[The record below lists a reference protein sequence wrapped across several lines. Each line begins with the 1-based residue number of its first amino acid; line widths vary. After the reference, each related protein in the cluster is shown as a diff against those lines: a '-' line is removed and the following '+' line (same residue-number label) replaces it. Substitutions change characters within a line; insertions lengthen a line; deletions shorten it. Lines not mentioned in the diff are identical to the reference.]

1 MEKLDLLSGVG
12 NEEVIT
18 SLDIA
23 RVVNKPHNDV
33 MKAIR
38 KMEAAWTKVT
48 QGNFSLSRYKD
59 STGRSLPCYELT
71 KLETLFI
78 ATKFND
84 EARAKL
90 VLYCDYLEQREKARL
105 SEALAIAEKEAEYAR
120 RVLGSNGT
128 LTTTEIA
135 KELGLT
141 AQKLHKMLHEQGVIY
156 RLPRAKTWC
165 LYAPYDELG
174 LVEYETRV
182 YQRGDGR
189 TYTKRIERW
198 SEKGHKLINERV
210 EDHSNFRVPESIP
223 HCIELTL
230 QFVF

>member
-1 MEKLDLLSGVG
+1 MEKTDLLSGGG
-12 NEEVIT
+12 NVESIS

-23 RVVNKPHNDV
+23 RITNKPHNDV

-38 KMEAAWTKVT
+38 KMEGAWMKVG
-48 QGNFSLSRYKD
+48 QGNFSQSYYINKQNKKQ
-59 STGRSLPCYELT
+59 PCYDLT
-71 KLETLFI
+71 KLEALFI
-78 ATKFND
+78 ATKFD
-84 EARAKL
+84 DVARAKL
-90 VLYCDYLEQREKARL
+90 VIYCDYLEQREKARL

-210 EDHSNFRVPESIP
+210 EDHSNFRAPESIP

>member
-1 MEKLDLLSGVG
+1 MEKFDLLSGGG
-12 NEEVIT
+12 NVESIS

-23 RVVNKPHNDV
+23 RITNKPHNDV

-84 EARAKL
+84 EARARL
-90 VLYCDYLEQREKARL
+90 VIYCNALEQREKVRMQETL
-105 SEALAIAEKEAEYAR
+105 KKVLPEAEYAR
-120 RVLGSNGT
+120 RVLGSNGS

-182 YQRGDGR
+182 YQRSDGR

-198 SEKGHKLINERV
+198 SEKGHRLINERV
-210 EDHSNFRVPESIP
+210 DDHSNFRVPESVT
-223 HCIELTL
+223 HCMELTL

>member
-1 MEKLDLLSGVG
+1 MEPISILSFTAQQR
-12 NEEVIT
+12 IS
-18 SLDIA
+18 SLEIA
-23 RVVNKPHNDV
+23 
-33 MKAIR
+33 
-38 KMEAAWTKVT
+38 KVT
-48 QGNFSLSRYKD
+48 NKKHKNIMRDIREMEDAWLTNTGLKFELSEYVD
-59 STGRSLPCYELT
+59 PTGRHLPCYLLSLEQMLYVIT
-71 KLETLFI
+71 KY
-78 ATKFND
+78 NN

-90 VLYCDYLEQREKARL
+90 VLRWAELEQ
-105 SEALAIAEKEAEYAR
+105 AEKSRMLKELAEVQQDAMYAQ

-141 AQKLHKMLHEQGVIY
+141 PQKLHNVLHEQGLIY

-174 LVEYETRV
+174 LIEYETRL
-182 YQRGDGR
+182 YQRADGT

-210 EDHSNFRVPESIP
+210 EDHSNFHVPENVP
-223 HCIELTL
+223 HCVELTL
-230 QFVF
+230 QFMF